1 MNIRPAGYPDFGEI
15 NKFMKMHTIILAKRG
30 LQQVGK
36 RLYGAKIAV
45 MGLAYKKNIND
56 PRESPAIKIIEELAN
71 LGARVRVYDPFVQSL
86 ATKAGVFVSA
96 GSVEEALSGAECAI
110 FLVDHDVFRGITLET
125 VKGLM
130 ASPVVV
136 DGKNLFEG
144 GEGIVYLGIGKG
156 GQDVQ

>member
-1 MNIRPAGYPDFGEI
+1 
-15 NKFMKMHTIILAKRG
+15 
-30 LQQVGK
+30 
-36 RLYGAKIAV
+36 
-45 MGLAYKKNIND
+45 
-56 PRESPAIKIIEELAN
+56 
-71 LGARVRVYDPFVQSL
+71 
-86 ATKAGVFVSA
+86 
-96 GSVEEALSGAECAI
+96 
-110 FLVDHDVFRGITLET
+110 VDHDLFRGISLET